1 MRFRLVLPAERQNSV
16 CEGVLVE
23 QICQMRQK
31 LPKSSA
37 KARCIQRQVPIRIVI
52 AKTGSI
58 SKLSV
63 SNFGTP
69 VRSHRGGV
77 RTAGQVKTKT
87 FL

>member
-1 MRFRLVLPAERQNSV
+1 
-16 CEGVLVE
+16 
-23 QICQMRQK
+23 MRQK
-31 LPKSSA
+31 LSKSPA
-37 KARCIQRQVPIRIVI
+37 KARCIECQVPIRIVI

-63 SNFGTP
+63 SNFGIP

-87 FL
+87 FCRNSIDNFDLSN